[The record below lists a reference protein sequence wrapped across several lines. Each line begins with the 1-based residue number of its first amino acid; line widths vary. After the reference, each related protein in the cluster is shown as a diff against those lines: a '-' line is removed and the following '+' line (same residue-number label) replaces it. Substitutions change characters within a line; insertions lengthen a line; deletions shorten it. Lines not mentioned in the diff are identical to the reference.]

1 MRLAVPILMTSALLG
16 CSGGSPAP
24 PAPTTVPPSVSP
36 QQPDVYVA
44 VVVVQDS
51 GQCIVGATVQSI
63 AGQAVG
69 QSQTQKAACD
79 VWSGDGDVFF
89 LHLQPGVEM
98 TLRASAPGYRSQEKV
113 VSPTAGPQPAV
124 EFILTPSSSR

>member
-1 MRLAVPILMTSALLG
+1 MRLALPILMTLALLG

-24 PAPTTVPPSVSP
+24 AAPTTVPPSVSP

-63 AGQAVG
+63 AGQAVS

-98 TLRASAPGYRSQEKV
+98 TLRASAPGYVPQQKV
-113 VSPTAGPQPAV
+113 VVPSEGLHAPLTMV
-124 EFILTPSSSR
+124 LTPPGG